1 MTSTL
6 KERRKHAPTTSGSK
20 NDAVEENP
28 PAKEQAFKTTQHR
41 SRASSLKRII
51 HYFLDGLG
59 GTIDGSFFR
68 APTWVDLSLPPGTT
82 SQWDMNLGS
91 PNLKAL
97 LTGQAIVYSPNL
109 IWLLIAAGIYMFAPY
124 DLNAINKSNGSRI
137 QDRQQEQLQWFLHR
151 AGLNVTI
158 MLLYYGFWHTVLY
171 GFGWSSRPFSQ
182 GRVYRWSKLCH
193 NVWYCVLG
201 CVQWTAWEMIMVH
214 LYATGRIGY
223 QHDDEVTNTT
233 NINWKGLVNFCFCI
247 ITVPFFREVHFFFAH
262 RFIHMR
268 CLYKYIHGLHHRNT
282 DIEPFAGLCMSPAEH
297 LYYISS
303 IAPSVYWHAS
313 PFQFLWNGVHL
324 ILSPG
329 ASHSGWE
336 DHWQSDQFHAAHHRY
351 FECNY
356 GKFNGVFPSEENQQ

>member
-1 MTSTL
+1 MSSTL
-6 KERRKHAPTTSGSK
+6 KARRKQPPTNGHQK
-20 NDAVEENP
+20 EPDANP
-28 PAKEQAFKTTQHR
+28 STAQAHPPPQRRPSSWLPRIVHR
-41 SRASSLKRII
+41 YL
-51 HYFLDGLG
+51 LDGLG

-68 APTWVDLSLPPGTT
+68 APTWVDLSRPPGTT
-82 SQWDMNLGS
+82 SQWEMNLGT
-91 PNLKAL
+91 PHIPAL

-109 IWLLIAAGIYMFAPY
+109 VWLLIAAGIYVLAPY
-124 DLNAINKSNGSRI
+124 DLTSMTSDGNSDSL
-137 QDRQQEQLQWFLHR
+137 DYHHQQQQHSLQWFLKR

-158 MLLYYGFWHTVLY
+158 MLLYYGFWHTTLY
-171 GFGWSSRPFSQ
+171 GLGWASRPFAQ

-201 CVQWTAWEMIMVH
+201 CVQWTAWETIMVH
-214 LYATGRIGY
+214 LYSTGRIGY
-223 QHDDEVTNTT
+223 QRDEEIVNSIIGR
-233 NINWKGLVNFCFCI
+233 NIQNWKGLLNFCGCI
-247 ITVPFFREVHFFFAH
+247 ILVPFFREVHFFFAH

-324 ILSPG
+324 ILSPA

-356 GKFNGVFPSEENQQ
+356 GK